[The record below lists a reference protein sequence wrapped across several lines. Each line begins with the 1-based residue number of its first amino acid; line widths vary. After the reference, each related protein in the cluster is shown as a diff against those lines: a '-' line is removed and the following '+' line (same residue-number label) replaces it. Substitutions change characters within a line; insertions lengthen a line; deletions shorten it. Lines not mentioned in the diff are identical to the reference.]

1 MVPSLLRIAV
11 PKGRVQA
18 ALGPLLAAAGI
29 GAALQNVKDRR
40 LVRDDRPSGLRFLV
54 LKPDDVP
61 TYVAYGAAD
70 LGVVGTDILEEDE
83 RDDLYRPLDL
93 GIGKCRIVV
102 AAPRGRKIPEVP
114 RVATRYPNITRRFFA
129 AKGIPAEVIPLGG
142 SVEIAPEA
150 GLADLVV
157 DIADTGSTLRENGLV
172 ERDVVMQV
180 SSVVVAN
187 RVGFKLDRERIAPL
201 LEKLKKAAR
210 RAGRG

>member
-142 SVEIAPEA
+142 SVEIEPEA

-172 ERDVVMQV
+172 KRDVVMQV